1 MAQITQNGQKC
12 LVFIVLPQLRI
23 TGRSGFVKKEIVMI
37 NNKDSNNNDDNVTEV
52 LNTFSNY
59 V

>member
-1 MAQITQNGQKC
+1 MAQITQNGQKY
-12 LVFIVLPQLRI
+12 LVFIVHPQLRI
-23 TGRSGFVKKEIVMI
+23 TGRSGFVKKTIVMI
-37 NNKDSNNNDDNVTEV
+37 NNKESNNNDDNVTDV